1 MKPRRTRAEPL
12 LRLRSRRENLLA
24 LSPMRRAVAALILL
38 TIPGAMG
45 CAGRTPQAPVS
56 PNAAA
61 QTVKLPGTPGSP
73 KAWLPEYTSAQLAL
87 LAPVDHPIPTP
98 AERVFPD
105 LERFWYANNRRL
117 EEPEDALKFT
127 RMVATILSDSPR
139 FYALDAV
146 AGRVENAV
154 MQYGPPGA
162 EPDGWSVA
170 RRGSNGVG
178 ELAVA
183 PGAAEARGDFDRGL
197 ALAIKGDAA
206 GAIAA
211 FQAAAIKSPRAPA
224 ISMALG
230 AALAKSGKLDEA
242 ARAYNVAIAA
252 DATFAPPYV
261 ALAEL
266 AEKRGDVAAAR
277 KLAAEA
283 LAYQPDSKG
292 ALALAKRLGAGG
304 VRVAPFAIFLDVDS
318 VGAIHVATAE
328 GNPAQ
333 MYGGCRAVMRYE
345 PEVRAQIFEQPSETP
360 YYLSVVEE
368 VICIEAAL
376 GAYMVDRKDD
386 DEAPDA
392 NMEELLALAH
402 EEGLSGYVMFE
413 ILGQHRPERARVAP
427 PDVHRAM
434 VRYVERDLFGQ
445 KPAPAGVYTVRRE
458 GSDEERELEEA
469 IETKVREAARQAGL
483 DIARDVQR
491 RIRRSFHPRPPS
503 NDDD

>member
-1 MKPRRTRAEPL
+1 
-12 LRLRSRRENLLA
+12 
-24 LSPMRRAVAALILL
+24 MRRAVAALIFLS
-38 TIPGAMG
+38 IPGAIG
-45 CAGRTPQAPVS
+45 CAGPRPPDPTSTA
-56 PNAAA
+56 AAA
-61 QTVKLPGTPGSP
+61 QAAKLAGAPGSAP
-73 KAWLPEYTSAQLAL
+73 AWLPAYSSAQLAL

-98 AERVFPD
+98 SPRVFPD
-105 LERFWYANNRRL
+105 LERFWYANNRKL

-146 AGRVENAV
+146 SGKVENV
-154 MQYGPPGA
+154 VVQYGPAGT

-170 RRGSNGVG
+170 RRGANGVG
-178 ELAVA
+178 ELQGA
-183 PGAAEARGDFDRGL
+183 PGAAEARGDFDRGE
-197 ALAIKGDAA
+197 ALASRGDAV

-211 FQAAAIKSPRAPA
+211 YHAAAIKSPKAPA

-230 AALAKSGKLDEA
+230 AALAKSGKLEEA
-242 ARAYNVAIAA
+242 ERAYNVAIAA
-252 DATFAPPYV
+252 DPTFAPPYV

-277 KLAAEA
+277 KSAAEA

-292 ALALAKRLGAGG
+292 ALALAKRLGGGG

-345 PEVRAQIFEQPSETP
+345 PDVRAQIFEQPSETP

-368 VICIEAAL
+368 VICLEAAL
-376 GAYMVDRKDD
+376 GAYMIDRKDD
-386 DEAPDA
+386 DDA
-392 NMEELLALAH
+392 ADESMEELLSLAH

-413 ILGQHRPERARVAP
+413 VLGQHRPERARVAP

-458 GSDEERELEEA
+458 VPDEERELEEA
-469 IETKVREAARQAGL
+469 IETRVRETARQAGR
-483 DIARDVQR
+483 DIARDIARKSGTR
-491 RIRRSFHPRPPS
+491 RNLHRAPPS
-503 NDDD
+503 DDEDE

>member
-1 MKPRRTRAEPL
+1 
-12 LRLRSRRENLLA
+12 
-24 LSPMRRAVAALILL
+24 MRRAVAALIFL

-45 CAGRTPQAPVS
+45 CAGRSPQPPIP

-61 QTVKLPGTPGSP
+61 QAAKVPTPPGGTP
-73 KAWLPEYTSAQLAL
+73 AWLPAYTAAQLAL

-117 EEPEDALKFT
+117 DEPEDALKFT

-146 AGRVENAV
+146 TGRVENAA
-154 MQYGPPGA
+154 MQYGPPGI

-170 RRGSNGVG
+170 RRGANGVG

-183 PGAAEARGDFDRGL
+183 PGAAEARGDFDRGQ

-211 FQAAAIKSPRAPA
+211 YHAAAIKSPRAPA
-224 ISMALG
+224 ISVALA
-230 AALAKSGKLDEA
+230 AALAKSGKLDDAE
-242 ARAYNVAIAA
+242 RAYNVAIAA
-252 DATFAPPYV
+252 DPTFAPPYV

-277 KLAAEA
+277 KLAAEG
-283 LAYQPDSKG
+283 LAYQPDSRG
-292 ALALAKRLGAGG
+292 ALAVAKRLGGGG

-368 VICIEAAL
+368 VICLEAAL

-386 DEAPDA
+386 DDDAPDT
-392 NMEELLALAH
+392 NLEELLSLAH

-445 KPAPAGVYTVRRE
+445 KPAPTGVYTVQRE
-458 GSDEERELEEA
+458 VPDEERELEEA
-469 IETKVREAARQAGL
+469 IETRVKEAARRAGQ
-483 DIARDVQR
+483 DIAREVQR
-491 RIRRSFHPRPPS
+491 RTRRSFHPPPPS
-503 NDDD
+503 NDDDE